1 MSDERL
7 LQLMVNLADA
17 LLELPPGPRTS
28 AARQSVMALIQ
39 HLTTAGL
46 LPRDGQWLLGPKS
59 VSDRPRLKRERS

>member
-7 LQLMVNLADA
+7 LQLMVNLADT

-28 AARQSVMALIQ
+28 AARQSAMAVIQ

-46 LPRDGQWLLGPKS
+46 LPLDGQWLLGPTNPSGFGKS
-59 VSDRPRLKRERS
+59 GCP